1 MRYLFDTD
9 HISILQRRSG
19 DAYPN
24 LRSRIAKYSEEDFAL
39 SVISFHEQ
47 VLGAN
52 ELITKAKKDSALTYA
67 YQLLNEILSGFA
79 LAEVLP
85 FDDAALAC
93 FHQLRSQKVRIG
105 TMDLRIA
112 SICLT
117 QNLTLLTRN
126 FRDFQQVPGLLM
138 EDWTR

>member
-1 MRYLFDTD
+1 MIYLLDTD

-19 DAYPN
+19 DSYSQ
-24 LRSRIAKYSEEDFAL
+24 LRSRISQYAEEDFAL

-47 VLGAN
+47 FLGAN
-52 ELITKAKKDSALTYA
+52 ELIARAKKDSALTYA
-67 YQLLNEILSGFA
+67 YQLLNEILASFA
-79 LAEVLP
+79 FAEVLP
-85 FDDAALAC
+85 FDDAALTC

-126 FRDFQQVPGLLM
+126 FRHFQQVPELLM

>member
-1 MRYLFDTD
+1 MRYLLDTD

-24 LRSRIAKYSEEDFAL
+24 LRSRISQYSEEDFAL

-67 YQLLNEILSGFA
+67 YQLLNEVLAGFA
-79 LAEVLP
+79 FAEVLP
-85 FDDAALAC
+85 FDDTALTC
-93 FHQLRSQKVRIG
+93 FHQLRSQKIRIG

-112 SICLT
+112 AICLT
-117 QNLTLLTRN
+117 QDLTLLTRN
-126 FRDFQQVPGLLM
+126 FRHFQQVPGLLM